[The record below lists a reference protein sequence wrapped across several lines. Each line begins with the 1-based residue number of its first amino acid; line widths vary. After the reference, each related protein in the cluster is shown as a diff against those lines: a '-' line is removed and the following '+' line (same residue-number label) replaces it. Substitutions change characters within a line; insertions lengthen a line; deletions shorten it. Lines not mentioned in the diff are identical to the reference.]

1 VAGIILLSGGLDSAV
16 ALALHLESHK
26 LDLALTF
33 DYGQRSGKQEI
44 RAARLLAAYYG
55 IAHKVIFL
63 PFLAEQTRTALVSR
77 DKDLPVLAE
86 SDLDDIQGQA
96 LVSAANVWV
105 PNRNGLFINIAAVY
119 AENLEQPASI
129 ITGFN
134 SEEAATFPDNSVDFI
149 SAINQSL
156 KYSAR
161 QIITVESP
169 TAKLTKADIVREG
182 LRLGI
187 PWDYIWSCYSD
198 QSQLCGECESCRRFR
213 RALGLNGQDNLA
225 DKIFKNMLQNKETL
239 K

>member
-1 VAGIILLSGGLDSAV
+1 MAGIVLLSGGLDSAV
-16 ALALHLESHK
+16 ALALYLESQA

-33 DYGQRSGKQEI
+33 DYGQRSVKQEI
-44 RAARLLAAYYG
+44 KAARLLAAHYG
-55 IAHKVIFL
+55 ITHRVIFL
-63 PFLAEQTRTALVSR
+63 PFLAEQTRTSLVSR
-77 DKDLPVLAE
+77 DMDLPFLAE

-96 LVSAANVWV
+96 LESALNVWV

-119 AENLEQPASI
+119 AENLEHPANI

-156 KYSAR
+156 RYSAR
-161 QIITVESP
+161 QIIEVASP
-169 TAKLTKADIVREG
+169 TAKLTKTDIVREG

-198 QSQLCGECESCRRFR
+198 ESQLCGECESCRRFR
-213 RALGLNGQDNLA
+213 RALLTNGQDDLA
-225 DKIFKNMLQNKETL
+225 EKIFKNVWQNKENL